1 MKQNHS
7 SIVLLERIIKLTEI
21 FNNTIIMR
29 SDQTFKVE
37 VGVIRLGLRLW
48 LHRKINMGG
57 KIQVISGRELA

>member
-37 VGVIRLGLRLW
+37 VGVIRLGLRL
-48 LHRKINMGG
+48 
-57 KIQVISGRELA
+57 